1 MEQFIKRLLN
11 RPKKQV
17 SIYEIKK
24 AVLETLEANG
34 KNGYTAIVT
43 IRLNS
48 NDDIEVSAACFLGQ
62 SMNYH
67 IMGSKTKEQLI
78 LQLEKEV
85 VVNDSTN
92 VQDITF

>member
-1 MEQFIKRLLN
+1 MKKFIKRLLN

-24 AVLETLEANG
+24 AVLETLEANS
-34 KNGYTAIVT
+34 KKGYSVLISVS
-43 IRLNS
+43 LNS
-48 NDDIEVSAACFLGQ
+48 SDEISITAACFLGQ